1 MAKRVVGNRPTLL
14 ALWVLGVSSLLVLP
28 VAGAFFT
35 RGHRKQAL
43 AIASLAAAVVTG
55 VGAYLKWYEPA
66 AWHAPAKGTHA
77 TTAAIAFGLCAAGIE
92 IAAVI
97 VLNARQTSQ
106 LYWRISDPRDQGG
119 AVAGYLATYLL
130 PLLSF
135 DAHGWNSVGA
145 YGIYLL
151 VVYVIFEANG
161 LVLRQ
166 AEIVRENRDLERY
179 LDLAGCRGDERER
192 ARQVAPRGTSAEIG
206 WYVLHKPG
214 F

>member
-1 MAKRVVGNRPTLL
+1 M
-14 ALWVLGVSSLLVLP
+14 LP

>member
-1 MAKRVVGNRPTLL
+1 
-14 ALWVLGVSSLLVLP
+14 
-28 VAGAFFT
+28 
-35 RGHRKQAL
+35 
-43 AIASLAAAVVTG
+43 VTG

-151 VVYVIFEANG
+151 VVYVIFVRTEN
-161 LVLRQ
+161 LVLVNPTLYVLGFRIFDVQLEPPEGVARQ
-166 AEIVRENRDLERY
+166 RRVLLLSRDAITKPTDVSVLP
-179 LDLAGCRGDERER
+179 LGDECYLAAKEK
-192 ARQVAPRGTSAEIG
+192 AAA
-206 WYVLHKPG
+206 
-214 F
+214 